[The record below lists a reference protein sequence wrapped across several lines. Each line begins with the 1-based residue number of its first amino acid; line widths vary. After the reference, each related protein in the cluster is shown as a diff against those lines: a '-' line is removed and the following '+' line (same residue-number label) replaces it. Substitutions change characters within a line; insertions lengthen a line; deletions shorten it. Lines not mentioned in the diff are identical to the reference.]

1 MRFLV
6 TLTLCLALGSAEPLA
21 AQPEKSYPLR
31 AVHVVGNKVVP
42 TEKIVAATELEIG
55 QPVTEREFRDALQRL
70 NNSGLFELIE
80 FAFGP
85 FNGGYQVTFQVSE
98 VEQLYDVKFR
108 GFEQSEEELHALVND
123 AVPMYIRQS
132 PGDGIMVIRIG
143 NTVQEAWKKAGN
155 DSKIV
160 GQLVPG
166 DGEELVMLFR
176 PKEATQ
182 AIAFVTFEGSGVIP
196 PLELQRI
203 FNPVA
208 MGESY
213 SETRLLELLRF
224 NIRPFYEELG
234 RMNVKFCPCSSE
246 PDPNTEGVLAKVAVD
261 EGPLYKWGEIQRP
274 SPAPF
279 DERGMAR
286 IFTIETGDPVNI
298 KEAREIQTKMDEG
311 LRRIGFLK
319 SDTTVDINVDH
330 EEKLVALTYNVDP
343 GERYTF
349 RRLEIKGLDILSE
362 PVIRKRWGLDLGDW
376 YNTDYPVVFLNRI
389 RQDQMFDNL
398 EDTRHRVSIDE
409 TNKAVDVTIEFIG
422 KKDKT
427 KYLPD
432 YKPDQDPFPFR

>member
-1 MRFLV
+1 MRTL
-6 TLTLCLALGSAEPLA
+6 LTLSVCLVLGSAAPLA

-31 AVHVVGNKVVP
+31 AVHVVGNGIVP
-42 TEKIVAATELEIG
+42 TEKIVAATQLEIG
-55 QPVTEREFRDALQRL
+55 QPVRERDFRDALQKL

-85 FNGGYQVTFQVSE
+85 HDGGYQVTFQVSE
-98 VEQLYDVKFR
+98 VEQLYDVAFR
-108 GFEQSEEELHALVND
+108 GFEQSADEMHALVEE

-155 DSKIV
+155 DSKII

-176 PKEATQ
+176 PEEATQ

-196 PLELQRI
+196 PLELQRV

-208 MGESY
+208 MGEQY

-224 NIRPFYEELG
+224 NVRPFYEERG
-234 RMNVKFCPCSSE
+234 RMNVQFCPCTSE
-246 PDPNTEGVLAKVAVD
+246 PDPNTEGVLVKVAVD
-261 EGPLYKWGEIQRP
+261 EGALYKWGEIERP

-298 KEAREIQTKMDEG
+298 KEARAVQTKMDEG

-330 EEKLVALTYNVDP
+330 DAKLVALVYNVDA

-376 YNTDYPVVFLNRI
+376 YNTDYPAVFLNRV

-422 KKDKT
+422 RTDKK

-432 YKPDQDPFPFR
+432 YKPDKDPFPFR